1 MGLRTTGATL
11 VVVTDAP
18 ERLLTGEPA
27 PEEPARPRRL
37 AGTDGDPLRSSA
49 RVHEYS
55 RAANPIGA
63 GITPRIP
70 LQAFPASLHT
80 SVSET
85 AVIPLDVSAELGMS
99 GPATSPALC
108 AAFVRIVAGTPLIT
122 APESTSELVYVI
134 AGSGTTATDDGSVE
148 IHWGRG
154 DVFVLPAGLAATHRA
169 DADATWY
176 RVTDEPLLRHLGVT
190 PSEPRFP
197 ATHFPAAWLDAE
209 LALVE
214 AAPHAEDRN
223 RISVLLATAEQTRT
237 LTITHVLWAMYGV
250 VPAGA
255 VQRPHRHQSVALDLI
270 IDAPEGCYTLVGR
283 TLDGDGE
290 IVDPVRVDWESAG
303 AFITPPGLWHAHHN
317 ESSESAYL
325 LPIQDAGL
333 HTHLRTLDIRFA

>member
-1 MGLRTTGATL
+1 M
-11 VVVTDAP
+11 TDAP
-18 ERLLTGEPA
+18 ERLLAGEPVDG
-27 PEEPARPRRL
+27 EPARPRRL
-37 AGTDGDPLRSSA
+37 VDAHDDPLLRSA

-70 LQAFPASLHT
+70 LERFSPTLHT
-80 SVSET
+80 SVHET
-85 AVIPLDVSAELGMS
+85 AVIPLDVSDALGMT
-99 GPATSPALC
+99 GPATSPALF
-108 AAFVRIVAGTPLIT
+108 AAFVRIVPGTPLIT

-134 AGSGTTATDDGSVE
+134 AGSGSTATDDGSVE

-154 DVFVLPAGLAATHRA
+154 DVFVLPAGLAATHHA
-169 DADATWY
+169 TDDATWY

-190 PSEPRFP
+190 PTEARFP
-197 ATHFPAAWLDAE
+197 ATHFPAAWLDTE

-223 RISVLLATAEQTRT
+223 RISVLLATAEQSKT

-270 IDAPEGCYTLVGR
+270 IDAPEGCHTLVGR
-283 TLDGDGE
+283 TLDADGE

-303 AFITPPGLWHAHHN
+303 AFITPPGLWHAHYN
-317 ESSESAYL
+317 PSDQPAYL

>member
-1 MGLRTTGATL
+1 
-11 VVVTDAP
+11 VTDAP
-18 ERLLTGEPA
+18 ERLLAGEA
-27 PEEPARPRRL
+27 VEGEPARPRRL
-37 AGTDGDPLRSSA
+37 AGTDDPTHRSA

-55 RAANPIGA
+55 RAANPVGA
-63 GITPRIP
+63 GITPPIP

-80 SVSET
+80 AVHET
-85 AVIPLDVSAELGMS
+85 AVIPLDVSAELGVT

-108 AAFVRIVAGTPLIT
+108 AAFVRLVAGTPLIT
-122 APESTSELVYVI
+122 APEATSELVYVL

-148 IHWGRG
+148 IHWARG
-154 DVFVLPAGLAATHRA
+154 DAFVLPAGLAATHRA

-190 PSEPRFP
+190 PTEARFP
-197 ATHFPAAWLDAE
+197 VTHFPAAWLDAE

-270 IDAPEGCYTLVGR
+270 IDAPDGCYTLVGR
-283 TLDGDGE
+283 TLDAAGE

-317 ESSESAYL
+317 ESAEPAYL
-325 LPIQDAGL
+325 LPVQDAGL
-333 HTHLRTLDIRFA
+333 HTHLRTLDIRFG

>member
-1 MGLRTTGATL
+1 M
-11 VVVTDAP
+11 TDAP
-18 ERLLTGEPA
+18 DRLLAGEA
-27 PEEPARPRRL
+27 VPEEPARPRRM
-37 AGTDGDPLRSSA
+37 AGAADDPILRSA

-70 LQAFPASLHT
+70 LEQFSPALHT
-80 SVSET
+80 SVHET
-85 AVIPLDVSAELGMS
+85 AVIPLDVADALGVA

-108 AAFVRIVAGTPLIT
+108 AAFVRIVSGTPLIT
-122 APESTSELVYVI
+122 APEATSELVYVI
-134 AGSGTTATDDGSVE
+134 AGSGTTSPEDGSSD
-148 IHWGRG
+148 IHWSTG

-190 PSEPRFP
+190 PTEPRFP
-197 ATHFPAAWLDAE
+197 VTRFPAAWLDAE

-270 IDAPEGCYTLVGR
+270 IDAPDGCYTLVGR
-283 TLDGDGE
+283 TLDADGE
-290 IVDPVRVDWESAG
+290 IVDPVRIDWESAG

-317 ESSESAYL
+317 ESDQPAHL